1 MTSILNSLM
10 LGGYTEDNSDLDY
23 SYEVENGSIN
33 NYDPRTDDEFEDYV
47 LTHSPETVTPFAPIE
62 SDELPF

>member
-10 LGGYTEDNSDLDY
+10 LGGYTEEDSDFD
-23 SYEVENGSIN
+23 SYEIEDGSIN
-33 NYDPRTDDEFEDYV
+33 NYDPRTEEEFEDYV
-47 LTHSPETVTPFAPIE
+47 LTHSPETVTSFSPIE

>member
-1 MTSILNSLM
+1 MTNILNSLM
-10 LGGYTEDNSDLDY
+10 LGGYVEDDSDFDDY
-23 SYEVENGSIN
+23 EIEDGSIN
-33 NYDPRTDDEFEDYV
+33 NYDPRTEEQFEDYV